1 MTARAAAVVAVDW
14 QIEVQPTGTTATVLD
29 TVRATPRVQAVAPV
43 GFASSGLS
51 STGAT
56 SIRTT
61 GPAMVL
67 GIPPNYRD
75 TWPGDLRTLAEA
87 HRGVLIAQQTSANL
101 THPELSTRCPKK

>member
-1 MTARAAAVVAVDW
+1 
-14 QIEVQPTGTTATVLD
+14 
-29 TVRATPRVQAVAPV
+29 
-43 GFASSGLS
+43 
-51 STGAT
+51 
-56 SIRTT
+56 
-61 GPAMVL
+61 MVL